1 MNLSPHVTS
10 PEVLAN
16 MRVFG
21 DVVAVT
27 MGPKMG
33 YASSATVE
41 FNEVDEAI
49 AAVDELDGLFIRR
62 KKLFVDFGVK
72 SLQLH

>member
-1 MNLSPHVTS
+1 MSPPS
-10 PEVLAN
+10 E
-16 MRVFG
+16 
-21 DVVAVT
+21 
-27 MGPKMG
+27 